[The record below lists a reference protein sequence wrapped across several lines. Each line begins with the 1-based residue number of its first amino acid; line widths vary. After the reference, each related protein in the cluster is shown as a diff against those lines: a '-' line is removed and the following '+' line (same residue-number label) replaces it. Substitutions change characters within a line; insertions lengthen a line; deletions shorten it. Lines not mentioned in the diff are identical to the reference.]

1 MRIGLIYSR
10 QPGNPYVG
18 GSNENV
24 QMYALAQGLAPLLRA
39 GGHDVEIPANTDYD
53 GSGSLTYA
61 DNTAWLRARN
71 SVKKFDIVISCHSN
85 AMGDACILYGQKNG
99 SLPLAQKLQSALNS
113 ANFMY
118 GGDKWEFNTRQVGE
132 ITALS
137 CPSILLEWGRHDTAA
152 YSSWLKTNISN
163 GNLAKW
169 GAAAILKAIGT
180 GSGGVTPEPPVTP
193 VTPPA
198 TEFPKTGNDFIDRV
212 APWAVESGQKYGI
225 PPSVVIAQAILE
237 SAWGGSTLTRD
248 ANALYGVKH
257 STNWPKAG
265 NPYVSGY
272 VIKKTAEQTSTGAV
286 YYVDARFCSY
296 RTQKDSTLDHG
307 LFLNQSRYL
316 SAKNNYASTKN
327 AKQYAR
333 DIRTAGYATDIKY
346 PEKLISLMDKYNLYK
361 FDGAKLPGTV
371 EPPTTNNPDPNP
383 DPDPEPEKGAIPL
396 YVASSGSSLI
406 IHLKGGGVLHAYPV
420 QGGRWIVR

>member
-137 CPSILLEWGRHDTAA
+137 CPSVLLEELQSYD
-152 YSSWLKTNISN
+152 
-163 GNLAKW
+163 
-169 GAAAILKAIGT
+169 
-180 GSGGVTPEPPVTP
+180 
-193 VTPPA
+193 
-198 TEFPKTGNDFIDRV
+198 V
-212 APWAVESGQKYGI
+212 A
-225 PPSVVIAQAILE
+225 
-237 SAWGGSTLTRD
+237 
-248 ANALYGVKH
+248 
-257 STNWPKAG
+257 
-265 NPYVSGY
+265 
-272 VIKKTAEQTSTGAV
+272 
-286 YYVDARFCSY
+286 
-296 RTQKDSTLDHG
+296 
-307 LFLNQSRYL
+307 
-316 SAKNNYASTKN
+316 
-327 AKQYAR
+327 
-333 DIRTAGYATDIKY
+333 
-346 PEKLISLMDKYNLYK
+346 
-361 FDGAKLPGTV
+361 
-371 EPPTTNNPDPNP
+371 
-383 DPDPEPEKGAIPL
+383 
-396 YVASSGSSLI
+396 
-406 IHLKGGGVLHAYPV
+406 
-420 QGGRWIVR
+420 